1 VRLINVRRR
10 TPRIVALG
18 TAATLTAGLA
28 VVAAATGSSGATMP
42 ESNTGHTSAAT
53 VAAARI
59 APLSWTACDDGFQC
73 ATAQVPLDYQHSDG
87 ATVSIAVIR
96 HLATD
101 RAHPAGTLFVNAGG
115 PVEQI
120 EPFVAEFGIIPAALQ
135 ARFDLVTFDPRGF
148 GLSSA
153 VRCFPSEAA
162 ENAFLAGLPAFP
174 VGAQQVAAWEKTYA
188 QFDALCA
195 RQNGSLLQHDT
206 STDVARDMDLLRQA
220 MGIRQLNYLGLS
232 AGTGIGAVY
241 ANLFPAA
248 VGHVAL
254 DGNVDPV
261 AWSEGGY
268 LPVSLREG
276 EDLAQV
282 ATMQSFLS
290 LCGAASTSACA
301 FSAGAAAATQ
311 AKFST
316 LLDRLRQHP
325 VTIGTPPQTFTYAD
339 VVNNALPRDVSDWQ
353 SAAALLQQLW
363 AASTGSSA
371 PTVAGQTNEGT
382 ATHGMAE
389 HGMAGLDMTGHAAA
403 TPDAVYTGLEQVY
416 AEYCADTAD
425 PRGAQAYEAA
435 AQLAAS
441 RSDGFGTN
449 LAWSEEICAHWPVGV
464 SQDRY
469 TGPWNRQTAN
479 PILVLGNTGDPVT
492 PYQSS
497 VAMFRDLG
505 RARLLT
511 VAGFGHTEFFNP
523 STCATDY
530 EINYLE
536 TGALPP
542 TGTVCQQDGIPFPA
556 P

>member
-1 VRLINVRRR
+1 MPEANSASSRA
-10 TPRIVALG
+10 T
-18 TAATLTAGLA
+18 TAAAPR
-28 VVAAATGSSGATMP
+28 V
-42 ESNTGHTSAAT
+42 
-53 VAAARI
+53 
-59 APLSWTACDDGFQC
+59 APLHWTACDDGFQC
-73 ATAQVPLDYQHSDG
+73 ATARVPLDYQHSDG
-87 ATVSIAVIR
+87 ETVGIAVIR
-96 HLATD
+96 HPATD
-101 RAHPAGTLFVNAGG
+101 RAHLAGTLFVNAGG

-120 EPFVAEFGIIPAALQ
+120 EPFVAEFGLIPAALQ

-148 GLSSA
+148 GRSSA

-174 VGAQQVAAWEKTYA
+174 VGAQQVAAWEKAYA

-195 RQNGSLLQHDT
+195 QRNGSLLQHDT

-220 MGIRQLNYLGLS
+220 MGIRELNYLGLS
-232 AGTGIGAVY
+232 YGTGIGAVY
-241 ANLFPAA
+241 ANLFPAT
-248 VGHVAL
+248 VGHMAL

-261 AWSEGGY
+261 AWSAGGD
-268 LPVSLREG
+268 LPDSLREG

-282 ATMQSFLS
+282 ATMHSFLS

-301 FSAGAAAATQ
+301 FSAGTAAATE
-311 AKFST
+311 AKFNT
-316 LLDRLRQHP
+316 LLNRLRQQP
-325 VTIGTPPQTFTYAD
+325 VSIGTPPQTFTYAD
-339 VVNNALPRDVSDWQ
+339 AVDSALPRDVSDWQ
-353 SAAALLQQLW
+353 GAAALLQQLW
-363 AASTGSSA
+363 AASTGNTSPA
-371 PTVAGQTNEGT
+371 AADGTRQGPAMHGT
-382 ATHGMAE
+382 AGRGMRRGTA
-389 HGMAGLDMTGHAAA
+389 GHAAS
-403 TPDAVYTGLEQVY
+403 TSDAVYTGLEQTY

-435 AQLAAS
+435 ARLAAS
-441 RSDGFGTN
+441 RSGGFGTS
-449 LAWSEEICAHWPVGV
+449 LAWSEEICAHWPTGV

-469 TGPWNRQTAN
+469 TGPWNHETAN

-497 VAMFRDLG
+497 VSMSRDLAG
-505 RARLLT
+505 ARLLT
-511 VAGFGHTEFFNP
+511 VDGFGHTEFFNP

-542 TGTVCQQDGIPFPA
+542 IGTVCQQDAIPFPV